1 MPDER
6 VKGCIG
12 KPIRALM
19 PRLEALGYNDF
30 MQGSQQVM
38 LSQLAE
44 APVAAARSGRPVARS
59 WPEVARSTA
68 TAIEDGTAP

>member
-1 MPDER
+1 LPDER

-12 KPIRALM
+12 KPIRALI

-38 LSQLAE
+38 LSQLKE
-44 APVAAARSGRPVARS
+44 AATSADTNPDGYLDQP
-59 WPEVARSTA
+59 STRFA
-68 TAIEDGTAP
+68 DQLA

>member
-1 MPDER
+1 LPDER

-12 KPIRALM
+12 KPIRALI

-38 LSQLAE
+38 LSQLKE
-44 APVAAARSGRPVARS
+44 AAASADINL
-59 WPEVARSTA
+59 TA
-68 TAIEDGTAP
+68 T